1 MRFLDD
7 LLTTFFFLPLLADV
21 DILQRLGLV
30 GPKPPAS
37 GSRSVPQG
45 IIPFKSGVI
54 FTQQA
59 RIEAPIRT
67 VIPAAFGTDLTLVLS
82 LCSHRV
88 NSAFLFT
95 VKSKKK
101 KLQLGLQFVPGK
113 IIVYVGHKH
122 SVYFDY
128 DVHDGQWHNLAVDI
142 RRHVV
147 TLLTSCGKQRVHA
160 DLHLKKDEVL
170 DPEGSFLLGKLN
182 QHSVQFEG
190 ALCQFDIYPSAK
202 AAHNYCKYLKK
213 QCRHA
218 DTYRPNLPPLLPLL
232 PKDPGASEKSP
243 PRLDLSFLGL
253 KNLTTVTPPS
263 SLTKATVSQKNR
275 KLGAVPTAVT
285 PPKRTTVLPHTK
297 AAKTTVASSPVPPNV
312 EMQLSALPFPRT
324 AVASPSTPKRAP
336 WTTSVAPRA
345 SRFASSTSLD
355 KPLLST
361 VRVVH
366 SSSPSKATSPSGPP
380 AE

>member
-1 MRFLDD
+1 MARLIA
-7 LLTTFFFLPLLADV
+7 FFFLTLFADV

-30 GPKPPAS
+30 GLKPPVS

-54 FTQQA
+54 FTQRA
-59 RIEAPIRT
+59 RIEVPTRT
-67 VIPAAFGTDLTLVLS
+67 VIPAAFGADLTLVLS

-128 DVHDGQWHNLAVDI
+128 NIHDGQWHNLAVDI

-160 DLHLKKDEVL
+160 DLHLKKDEEL

-190 ALCQFDIYPSAK
+190 ALCQFNIYPSAK

-232 PKDPGASEKSP
+232 PKDPGTSEKTP

-253 KNLTTVTPPS
+253 KNLTTGMPPS
-263 SLTKATVSQKNR
+263 SLTKATMSQKNR
-275 KLGAVPTAVT
+275 KPVAVPPTVT
-285 PPKRTTVLPHTK
+285 PSKLTTLLSHTK
-297 AAKTTVASSPVPPNV
+297 AAKTTVVSSPAPPNI
-312 EMQLSALPFPRT
+312 EMQLSALTFPRT
-324 AVASPSTPKRAP
+324 TMASLSNPKRAP
-336 WTTSVAPRA
+336 WTTIVTPEHLILLPAPVWR
-345 SRFASSTSLD
+345 S
-355 KPLLST
+355 
-361 VRVVH
+361 H
-366 SSSPSKATSPSGPP
+366 GCPP
-380 AE
+380 